1 MKVQYNFK
9 IEDELKQELEQELE
23 QSSINNKEDFINE
36 LLQSYKQCQANNTD
50 YDIDLSKYESVSRQ
64 TKEIITEAFK
74 HILKNIEANTSNNR
88 QIIISLEQEKKTVS
102 EKKEEFD
109 IKLKELENENNRK
122 ILELENKFKK
132 ELEIKDKLLE
142 TYKKETTEAEEN
154 KQIVIKQ
161 LSDAQKE
168 LQQTQSIAT
177 QVQSITEAN
186 KELRE
191 ELRANEE
198 KHKKDIEEL
207 KREIENKSTKLQEL
221 HENNFKADFL
231 SEQQRKK
238 IKELEER
245 LTDFKKIEVENIQL
259 KTKLEILVEKK
270 EEGKGQI

>member
-50 YDIDLSKYESVSRQ
+50 YDIDLSKYESVPRQ

-102 EKKEEFD
+102 KKKKEFD

-122 ILELENKFKK
+122 ILELENKFKQ

-142 TYKKETTEAEEN
+142 TYKKETIEVGEN
-154 KQIVIKQ
+154 KQVVIKQ
-161 LSDAQKE
+161 LSDTQKE

-177 QVQSITEAN
+177 QVQSITKAN

-191 ELRANEE
+191 EFRANEE

-207 KREIENKSTKLQEL
+207 KREIENKSTELQEL

-231 SEQQRKK
+231 NKQQRER

-245 LTDFKKIEVENIQL
+245 LTDFKRIEIENIQL
-259 KTKLEILVEKK
+259 KTKLEILSEKK
-270 EEGKGQI
+270 I